1 MNLKSHFQFSKQQRS
16 GIFLLLLIIL
26 FVQGFYHFVLP
37 KLLDTDHDF
46 ASNDANV
53 SALIKQIDSLK
64 AIQLEK
70 RKPKIYPFN
79 PNFITD
85 YKGYTLG
92 LSNQEID
99 RLLAFRKQDKW
110 INSVKQFQ
118 EITMVS
124 DSVLD
129 KISPYFK
136 FPDWVTNPKP
146 KQTNFKTGYS
156 KTVKTEAQKLDLN
169 SATAIQLQKVYGVG
183 PSYSERII
191 KFRNKINGFH
201 SFIELQQVYGLTPE
215 VIQNIKADF
224 TIKTPRAITK
234 IALNTATK
242 EQLVTIKYI
251 DYEIAHNII
260 EERTLRDGFKSIDEL
275 TKVNGFPVNKLE
287 IIKLSLRLD

>member
-26 FVQGFYHFVLP
+26 FVQGFYHLVLP
-37 KLLDTDHDF
+37 KLLNTDHDF

-146 KQTNFKTGYS
+146 KQTNFKTVYS

>member
-26 FVQGFYHFVLP
+26 FVQGFYHLVLP

-92 LSNQEID
+92 LSIQEID

>member
-46 ASNDANV
+46 ASNDDNV

-118 EITMVS
+118 EVTKVS

>member
-26 FVQGFYHFVLP
+26 FVQGFYHLVLP

-110 INSVKQFQ
+110 IYSVKQFQ
-118 EITMVS
+118 EVTMVS

-136 FPDWVTNPKP
+136 FPDWVTNPNP

>member
-1 MNLKSHFQFSKQQRS
+1 MTFKSHFQFSKQQRS
-16 GIFLLLLIIL
+16 GIFLLLLILIV
-26 FVQGFYHFVLP
+26 VQSFYHFVLP
-37 KLLDTDHDF
+37 KLMDTNPDF
-46 ASNDANV
+46 ASNDTEV
-53 SALIKQIDSLK
+53 ITFVKQIDSLK

-118 EITMVS
+118 DVTKVS

-146 KQTNFKTGYS
+146 KQANFKIGYS

>member
-1 MNLKSHFQFSKQQRS
+1 M
-16 GIFLLLLIIL
+16 
-26 FVQGFYHFVLP
+26 
-37 KLLDTDHDF
+37 DTNPDF
-46 ASNDANV
+46 ASNDSEVIAFV
-53 SALIKQIDSLK
+53 KQIDSLK

-118 EITMVS
+118 DVTKVS
-124 DSVLD
+124 DSVLN
-129 KISPYFK
+129 KISPFFK

-156 KTVKTEAQKLDLN
+156 KTAKTEAQKLDLN
-169 SATAIQLQKVYGVG
+169 SATAIQLQKVYGIG

-201 SFIELQQVYGLTPE
+201 SFIEMQQVYGLTPE
-215 VIQNIKADF
+215 VIDNIKSDF
-224 TIKTPRAITK
+224 SIKTPRAITK

-251 DYEIAHNII
+251 DYEVAHSII

>member
-118 EITMVS
+118 EVTMVS

-136 FPDWVTNPKP
+136 FPDWVTNPNP

>member
-118 EITMVS
+118 EVTKVS

>member
-110 INSVKQFQ
+110 INSIKQFQ
-118 EITMVS
+118 EVTKVS

>member
-37 KLLDTDHDF
+37 KLLDTDLDF

-224 TIKTPRAITK
+224 TLKTPRAITK

>member
-26 FVQGFYHFVLP
+26 FVQGFYHLVLP

-110 INSVKQFQ
+110 INSIKQFQ
-118 EITMVS
+118 EVTMVS

>member
-37 KLLDTDHDF
+37 KLLDTDLDF

-118 EITMVS
+118 DVTKVS

-146 KQTNFKTGYS
+146 KQANFKIGYS

>member
-110 INSVKQFQ
+110 IYSVKQFQ
-118 EITMVS
+118 EVAMVS

>member
-1 MNLKSHFQFSKQQRS
+1 MNLRSHFQFSKQQRS

-118 EITMVS
+118 EVTKVS

-136 FPDWVTNPKP
+136 FPDWVTNPNP

>member
-26 FVQGFYHFVLP
+26 FVQGFYHLVLP

-110 INSVKQFQ
+110 INSIKQFQ
-118 EITMVS
+118 EVTMVS

-136 FPDWVTNPKP
+136 FPDWVTNPNP

>member
-1 MNLKSHFQFSKQQRS
+1 
-16 GIFLLLLIIL
+16 
-26 FVQGFYHFVLP
+26 
-37 KLLDTDHDF
+37 
-46 ASNDANV
+46 
-53 SALIKQIDSLK
+53 
-64 AIQLEK
+64 
-70 RKPKIYPFN
+70 
-79 PNFITD
+79 
-85 YKGYTLG
+85 
-92 LSNQEID
+92 
-99 RLLAFRKQDKW
+99 
-110 INSVKQFQ
+110 
-118 EITMVS
+118 MVS

>member
-26 FVQGFYHFVLP
+26 FVQGFYHLVLP

-118 EITMVS
+118 DVTKVS
-124 DSVLD
+124 DSVLN
-129 KISPYFK
+129 KISPFFK

-156 KTVKTEAQKLDLN
+156 KTAKTEAQKLDLN
-169 SATAIQLQKVYGVG
+169 SATAIQLQKVYGIG

-201 SFIELQQVYGLTPE
+201 SFIEMQQVYGLTPE
-215 VIQNIKADF
+215 VIDNIKSDF
-224 TIKTPRAITK
+224 SIKTPRAITK

-251 DYEIAHNII
+251 DYEVAHSII

>member
-99 RLLAFRKQDKW
+99 RLIAFRKQDKW
-110 INSVKQFQ
+110 VNSVKQFQ
-118 EITMVS
+118 DVTKVS

>member
-1 MNLKSHFQFSKQQRS
+1 MTFKSHFQFSKKQRS
-16 GIFLLLLIIL
+16 GIFLLLLILIV
-26 FVQGFYHFVLP
+26 VQSFYHFVLP
-37 KLLDTDHDF
+37 KLMDTNPDF
-46 ASNDANV
+46 ASNDTEVIAFV
-53 SALIKQIDSLK
+53 KQIDSLK

-118 EITMVS
+118 DVTKVS
-124 DSVLD
+124 DSVLN
-129 KISPYFK
+129 KISPFFK

-146 KQTNFKTGYS
+146 KHANFKTGYS

-169 SATAIQLQKVYGVG
+169 SATAIQLQKVYGIG

-215 VIQNIKADF
+215 VIDNIKSDF
-224 TIKTPRAITK
+224 SIKTPRAITK

-251 DYEIAHNII
+251 DYEVAHSII

>member
-46 ASNDANV
+46 ASNDDNV